1 MLTSIYKKIAYALA
15 TILLFVTSAFA
26 NGNIVI
32 STECGTMG
40 SYPAIAIKVDNNS
53 TYTFDYFSVGVEVF
67 DKGGNFLEEK
77 TLFLSNL
84 RPRRHGIDQATLT
97 KSKGVLCNE
106 IGSLEFFLSDAIIVE
121 GIRPYGK
128 LDPNPEMTNEI
139 EGLLKYK
146 SLDPASFYIV
156 KASTIPHGS

>member
-67 DKGGNFLEEK
+67 DKGGNF
-77 TLFLSNL
+77 
-84 RPRRHGIDQATLT
+84 
-97 KSKGVLCNE
+97 
-106 IGSLEFFLSDAIIVE
+106 
-121 GIRPYGK
+121 
-128 LDPNPEMTNEI
+128 
-139 EGLLKYK
+139 
-146 SLDPASFYIV
+146 
-156 KASTIPHGS
+156 